1 MPTVADLG
9 SDRKTG
15 RRCRRE
21 SNASVNVE
29 IGRPRKIQAENLTAF
44 KDYIVEVLNTKQKIR
59 RQNKCQS
66 VYPIVCY
73 SVLLLLLKKLKAFD
87 SWVKMI

>member
-9 SDRKTG
+9 ANRKTG
-15 RRCRRE
+15 RRW
-21 SNASVNVE
+21 NASVIVE
-29 IGRPRKIQAENLTAF
+29 IWRPRKIQAENLTAF
-44 KDYIVEVLNTKQKIR
+44 KDYMAEVLNTKQKIR
-59 RQNKCQS
+59 RRNKCQS

-73 SVLLLLLKKLKAFD
+73 SVLLLLLKKLKTFD